1 MANQMDTAGRAVA
14 AVGSADPGARY
25 LWALHAVLRNHGVES
40 DVITSGYRPRL
51 RLHLS
56 GEDLHPDD
64 AGFEDNVLAA
74 NDVNG
79 HWSFWWPWVEEMCA
93 ADDPEKAAAIILAP
107 LEEDDSGN
115 GDTPAKACV
124 LPGNDGE
131 VLTQKSTQ
139 DGRR

>member
-1 MANQMDTAGRAVA
+1 MHTAGRADGRA
-14 AVGSADPGARY
+14 GAADPGEGY

-51 RLHLS
+51 RLHLP

-64 AGFEDNVLAA
+64 AGFEDNVLAT

-79 HWSFWWPWVEEMCA
+79 HWSFWWPWIEEMCV

-107 LEEDDSGN
+107 LWEDDHDN
-115 GDTPAKACV
+115 GGTP
-124 LPGNDGE
+124 
-131 VLTQKSTQ
+131 
-139 DGRR
+139 